1 MRIALVEPSRTVRRI
16 VAQTITSWGHD
27 VHPFSD
33 VDEALYSL
41 AADKNVCALITS
53 IELPATSGIELV
65 KSARGLAGTQR
76 PLYIMVMSS
85 SEARS
90 KVVEALDSGADDFI
104 SKPPEL
110 SELRAR
116 LRAADRITSMQ
127 NALIELATTD
137 VLTGLLNR
145 RAFVE
150 RLEDQIKYGRTK
162 GRISALIVDLDQFK
176 SINDTFGH
184 EVGDRVL
191 KAASTELKALNLP
204 AGRLGGE
211 EFAVL
216 LKASLDDAKEAAE
229 YLRKS
234 ISNIIVPADT
244 KAIKVTCSIG
254 VTEWE
259 PGDTVD
265 SILRRADV
273 ALYEAKRSGRNCV
286 IAADEFLISE
296 THRLWRGV
304 AREGKRP

>member
-1 MRIALVEPSRTVRRI
+1 VRIALVEPSRTVRRI

-27 VHPFSD
+27 VRAFSD
-33 VDEALYSL
+33 ANEALGSL

-53 IELPATSGIELV
+53 IELPASSGIELV

-127 NALIELATTD
+127 NALIELATTG

-150 RLEDQIKYGRTK
+150 RLEDQIKYGSTK
-162 GRISALIVDLDQFK
+162 GRISVLIADLDQFK

-216 LKASLDDAKEAAE
+216 MKASLDDAKEAAE
-229 YLRKS
+229 HLRKS

-244 KAIKVTCSIG
+244 EAIKVTCSIG

-265 SILRRADV
+265 SILRRADI

-286 IAADEFLISE
+286 IAADEFLISD

>member
-1 MRIALVEPSRTVRRI
+1 
-16 VAQTITSWGHD
+16 
-27 VHPFSD
+27 
-33 VDEALYSL
+33 
-41 AADKNVCALITS
+41 
-53 IELPATSGIELV
+53 
-65 KSARGLAGTQR
+65 
-76 PLYIMVMSS
+76 
-85 SEARS
+85 
-90 KVVEALDSGADDFI
+90 
-104 SKPPEL
+104 
-110 SELRAR
+110 
-116 LRAADRITSMQ
+116 MQ

-150 RLEDQIKYGRTK
+150 RLEDQIKDGSIK
-162 GRISALIVDLDQFK
+162 GRISVLIVDLDQFK

-191 KAASTELKALNLP
+191 KATSTELKALNLS

-216 LKASLDDAKEAAE
+216 MKASLDDAKEAAE
-229 YLRKS
+229 HLRKS

-244 KAIKVTCSIG
+244 EAIKITCSIG
-254 VTEWE
+254 VTEWVS
-259 PGDTVD
+259 GDTVD
-265 SILRRADV
+265 SILRRADI

-304 AREGKRP
+304 AREGKWP